1 MDQTGF
7 NPFIFRL
14 NGRMSLKVEREEDLT
29 PAILQLEYY
38 KTAEGK
44 VL

>member
-1 MDQTGF
+1 MALS
-7 NPFIFRL
+7 IE
-14 NGRMSLKVEREEDLT
+14 KEADLT
-29 PAILQLEYY
+29 PATLQLEYY